1 MTQRPR
7 GRPIAFERDR
17 AVLEAARLFWRYGYS
32 GTSTRSLTAALGVSS
47 SSLYA
52 AFGSKGGLFEEAIR
66 VYAGRY
72 HRIYQ
77 EAVAEEEPA
86 GVIEHLLTASVLEF
100 TQDPADHPGCL
111 AGSAALAD
119 SADTLDAAAYV
130 AELRAADEELL
141 RARLEEAAGQ
151 PAQQGGLASE
161 ADARRL
167 ADLVR
172 TLWHGLSARAVDGAG
187 REELL
192 ETVHLARELIGRHLT
207 D

>member
-7 GRPIAFERDR
+7 GRPPAFERDR

-32 GTSTRSLTAALGVSS
+32 GTSTRALTTALGVSS

-77 EAVAEEEPA
+77 DAVAEEGPA
-86 GVIEHLLTASVLEF
+86 GVIGHLLTASVREF
-100 TQDPADHPGCL
+100 TQDPAGHPGCL

-130 AELRAADEELL
+130 AALREADENLL
-141 RARLEEAAGQ
+141 RERLEQSAREGA
-151 PAQQGGLASE
+151 LASE
-161 ADARRL
+161 AEARRL

-192 ETVHLARELIGRHLT
+192 ETVRLARELIDQRLSA
-207 D
+207 